1 MGSIVL
7 SPCEAQ
13 KQVRFPVRPIEA
25 HARPGREVL
34 KELPGMILSDTPAE
48 HAREG
53 SNQAYIQLAKLQPH
67 RPEVLHS

>member
-1 MGSIVL
+1 ML
-7 SPCEAQ
+7 SLCEAQ

-34 KELPGMILSDTPAE
+34 KELPRMILLDVSAE
-48 HAREG
+48 HARGG
-53 SNQAYIQLAKLQPH
+53 SNQAHIQLAKLQSC